1 MHAMR
6 GQRLTPRYSWQSLN
20 PATNDFIY
28 TGTHMSETP
37 ENEKQASGTP
47 IKKSARRPGWSR
59 WRWFGVLALCLLI
72 GGTVFAVR
80 QWGSVQQQRQGRQ
93 AAGAARVTPV
103 VAVPAKTGDL
113 GIFLTGLGTVTPLK
127 TVTVRSRVDGQL
139 MSVLFTEGQMV
150 KTGDL
155 LAEID
160 PRPFLVQLTQADGQM
175 ARDRALLDNARIDLD
190 RYRTLLKQDSIA
202 EQQVASQESLVR
214 QYEGIVKVD
223 QAQIDNAKLQLTYA
237 RITAPIAGRLGLRQV
252 DPGNIVHASDSNGL
266 VVITQL
272 QPITAVFTIPQDNLP
287 GVLKRLQTGE
297 RMPVEAYDREQKSR
311 LATGTLITVDNQI
324 DPSTGTVRL
333 KAQFPNED
341 GRLFSNQFVN
351 VRMLVDTRQGVTIV
365 PGAAVQ
371 RGPAGAFVYVVNAD
385 RTVSLRSV
393 KLGAVEGDNVE
404 ITAGIKTGEQVVV
417 DGTDRLRDGAAVSL
431 PEAGSR
437 AGSPEAGKKGPGKG
451 ARKRAKGGE

>member
-1 MHAMR
+1 MPP
-6 GQRLTPRYSWQSLN
+6 GIWSN
-20 PATNDFIY
+20 FVNDFLYI
-28 TGTHMSETP
+28 GTHMSQTP
-37 ENEKQASGTP
+37 ESEKQTSGLSFEKT
-47 IKKSARRPGWSR
+47 ARRPGWSR
-59 WRWFGVLALCLLI
+59 RRWFGVLALCLLA
-72 GGTVFAVR
+72 GGMVFVVR
-80 QWGSVQQQRQGRQ
+80 QWGGVQQQQRPDRQ

-113 GIFLTGLGTVTPLK
+113 DIYLTGLGTVTPLK

-139 MSVLFTEGQMV
+139 MRVLFTEGRMV

-160 PRPFLVQLTQADGQM
+160 PRPYLVQLTQAEGQM

-190 RYRTLLKQDSIA
+190 RYRNLLKQDSIA

-214 QYEGIVKVD
+214 QYEGTVKVD
-223 QAQIDNAKLQLTYA
+223 QSQIDNAKLQLTYA

-252 DPGNIVHASDSNGL
+252 DPGNIVHASDANGL

-287 GVLKRLQTGE
+287 GVLKRLRTGDPL
-297 RMPVEAYDREQKSR
+297 PVEAYDRAQMIR

-324 DPSTGTVRL
+324 DPATGTVRL

-341 GRLFSNQFVN
+341 GKLFPNQFVN
-351 VRMLVDTRQGVTIV
+351 VRMLVDTHRGVTII
-365 PGAAVQ
+365 PSAAIQ
-371 RGPAGAFVYVVNAD
+371 RGSAGAFVYVVNAD
-385 RTVSLRSV
+385 RTVSLRRV

-404 ITAGIKTGEQVVV
+404 ISAGVKSGERVVV
-417 DGTDRLRDGAAVSL
+417 DGTDRLRDGASVSL
-431 PEAGSR
+431 PEAGGR
-437 AGSPEAGKKGPGKG
+437 AGSPGAGKKGPGKG
-451 ARKRAKGGE
+451 PGKGNRKRDKGGE